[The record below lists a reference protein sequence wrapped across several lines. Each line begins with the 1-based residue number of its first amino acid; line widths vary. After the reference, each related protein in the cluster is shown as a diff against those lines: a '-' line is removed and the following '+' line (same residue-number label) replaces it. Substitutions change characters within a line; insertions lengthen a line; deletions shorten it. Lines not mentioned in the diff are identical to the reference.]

1 MDDEIQLMA
10 ESWSEGTI
18 ESHEETK
25 AMENQLP
32 ARPQPRPHQQGLR
45 RLRSVL

>member
-10 ESWSEGTI
+10 ESWSEGMI

-32 ARPQPRPHQQGLR
+32 ARPQPRPHQQRLR